1 MNPRVRITSHQN
13 RVGPETEKV
22 YNDDFFEAIDGVA
35 NALDNVNASKNEPLD
50 LLYVL
55 FVSLDNSNS

>member
-35 NALDNVNASKNEPLD
+35 NALDNVNASKNEPLY